1 MTDTA
6 CHRESEVLAA
16 VTTGTI
22 SDELRIHA
30 MACPDCV
37 ELVLVAGFMNR
48 GAAELQDAGPLP
60 DPEYLWWRANL
71 KQREIQSQRATSA
84 ITLVQRVSVV
94 AGALVTLMLLRGILP
109 ELISWFGGL
118 KSAAPVFSIPGGMA
132 SPSLVIL
139 VCLGLLAAPK
149 VFDLYGA

>member
-1 MTDTA
+1 MTDTT
-6 CHRESEVLAA
+6 CLRESEVLAA
-16 VTTGTI
+16 VSTGSFT
-22 SDELRIHA
+22 DELRIHA
-30 MACPDCV
+30 MECPDCGEV
-37 ELVLVAGFMNR
+37 VLVAGFMNK
-48 GAAELQDAGPLP
+48 GAEELEDLGPLP
-60 DPEYLWWRANL
+60 HAEYLWWRAHL
-71 KQREIQSQRATSA
+71 RHREVQSRRATSL
-84 ITLVQRVSVV
+84 ITLVQRVAVV

>member
-1 MTDTA
+1 MTDST

-16 VTTGTI
+16 VMGGTI

-48 GAAELQDAGPLP
+48 GAEELEDTKLLP
-60 DPEYLWWRANL
+60 DPEYLWWRAHL

-84 ITLVQRVSVV
+84 ITLVQRVSVI
-94 AGALVTLMLLRGILP
+94 AGGLVTLILLRGLLP
-109 ELISWFGGL
+109 DLFSWIGGL
-118 KSAAPVFSIPGGMA
+118 RSAASIFSIPGGLA